1 MSYVIDGHNLI
12 GVLPDIQLS
21 QPDDELRLLER
32 LRAFRARRGGRTL
45 IVFFD
50 SSPAVPDVG
59 AVSGR
64 VEAFSSPGVEVHF
77 ARPGQSADDAIVA
90 FLARSREPG
99 QYAVV
104 TNDQDLAGRV
114 RAMGA
119 SVLPA
124 SDFARRM
131 AAAQPRVS
139 EAGDAGEAPQ
149 LRPRA
154 PAFADLYERF
164 IAAEKAAASQERKPA
179 DLSTWIERLYT
190 ADPQLA
196 QRAARWLGQFGGPDA
211 LEPLLDALTH
221 ADGGVR
227 AAAALALGQLGRPEA
242 VPELCWLLLGDGNS
256 MVREAAAQALGQ
268 LGQRAAVQALDEAI
282 KKDAKSKV
290 RKAAIAA
297 LAQIRARKG

>member
-1 MSYVIDGHNLI
+1 MSYIIDGHNLI

-21 QPDDELRLLER
+21 QPDDEFRLLER
-32 LRAFRARRGGRTL
+32 LRAFRARHGGRTL

-50 SSPAVPDVG
+50 SGPAAPDVT
-59 AVSGR
+59 AASGR
-64 VEAFSSPGVEVHF
+64 EDALSGPGIEVHF
-77 ARPGQSADDAIVA
+77 ARPGQSADDAIVG
-90 FLARSREPG
+90 FLAHSRQPG

-124 SDFARRM
+124 SDFARRIT
-131 AAAQPRVS
+131 ATQPRAP

-149 LRPRA
+149 LHPRA

-164 IAAEKAAASQERKPA
+164 IAAEKAASVHGRKPA

-196 QRAARWLGQFGGPDA
+196 QQAARWLGQFGGPDA
-211 LEPLLDALTH
+211 LEPLRDALTH
-221 ADGGVR
+221 ADAGVR
-227 AAAALALGQLGRPEA
+227 AAAALALGQLGRGEA
-242 VPELCWLLLGDGNS
+242 VPELCRLLLGDGNS

-268 LGQRAAVQALDEAI
+268 LGQRAAVQALEEAI
-282 KKDAKSKV
+282 KKDAKGKV
-290 RKAAIAA
+290 RKAAVAA
-297 LAQIRARKG
+297 LAQIRARRG

>member
-1 MSYVIDGHNLI
+1 MSYIIDGHNLI

-32 LRAFRARRGGRTL
+32 LRAFRARHGGRTL

-50 SSPAVPDVG
+50 SNPLASEVAATP
-59 AVSGR
+59 GR
-64 VEAFSSPGVEVHF
+64 EDAFSSPGIEVHF

-90 FLARSREPG
+90 FLAHSRQPG

-104 TNDQDLAGRV
+104 TNDQHLAGRV

-124 SDFARRM
+124 TDFARRM
-131 AAAQPRVS
+131 TVTQPRMS
-139 EAGDAGEAPQ
+139 ATEDAGQGAPPH
-149 LRPRA
+149 PRA

-164 IAAEKAAASQERKPA
+164 LAAEKAAALQERKPA

-196 QRAARWLGQFGGPDA
+196 QRAARWLGQFGGLAA

-221 ADGGVR
+221 AEASVR
-227 AAAALALGQLGRPEA
+227 AEAALALGQLGREEA
-242 VPELCWLLLGDGNS
+242 VPELCRLLLGDGNS
-256 MVREAAAQALGQ
+256 MVREAAAQALGR
-268 LGQRAAVQALDEAI
+268 LGQRAAVQALEEAS

-290 RKAAIAA
+290 RKAAAAA
-297 LAQIRARKG
+297 LAQVRARKG